1 MKKKEEKIEVGSEIL
16 SHCGKCKDDT
26 THVISVMA
34 DEKISKVMC
43 NTCKAQ
49 HNYRKPKMQ
58 DKDKTETKPVKTAK
72 TTSARKGLKSAAKKW
87 NDILANY
94 ELSDAQGYKMKQ
106 DYEEAALIDHPVFG
120 IGVVTRKID
129 QYKIEVHFETGL
141 KLLAINRKKV
151 DN

>member
-1 MKKKEEKIEVGSEIL
+1 MKKTTKEKKIEAGEEIL

-26 THVISVMA
+26 CHVISVVA

-58 DKDKTETKPVKTAK
+58 DKDSTETKPVKSAK
-72 TTSARKGLKSAAKKW
+72 TTSVRRGLKSAAKKW

-94 ELSDAQGYKMKQ
+94 ELNDAQGYKMKQ
-106 DYEEAALIDHPVFG
+106 DYEESALIKHPSFG

-129 QYKIEVHFETGL
+129 QNKIEIYFETGL
-141 KLLAINRKKV
+141 KLLAINRK
-151 DN
+151 